1 MNKQKLMDLLEHPE
15 NLPERA
21 FTTLPSD
28 PTEAIYVMK
37 GEYGYW
43 PLNFYPTAEMAK
55 EHCDHMNKLKGVSE
69 EEVEALT
76 ILSFKKR

>member
-1 MNKQKLMDLLEHPE
+1 MNKQKLMELLKHPE

-21 FTTLPSD
+21 YTTLPSD
-28 PTEAIYVMK
+28 PTEVIYVMR

-43 PLNFYPTAEMAK
+43 DFNFYPTAEMAK
-55 EHCDHMNKLKGVSE
+55 ECCDDLNKRHGLSE

-76 ILSFKKR
+76 ILSMRNN